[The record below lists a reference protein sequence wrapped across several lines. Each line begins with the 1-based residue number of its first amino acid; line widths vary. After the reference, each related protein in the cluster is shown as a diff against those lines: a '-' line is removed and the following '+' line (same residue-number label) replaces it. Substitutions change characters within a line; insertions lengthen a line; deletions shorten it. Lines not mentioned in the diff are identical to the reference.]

1 LRLIVVWRDL
11 ELFDPNVGDVILLK
25 KAFVHQY
32 DGRSLNAFDYTGFAL
47 NLEREDCV
55 GLKEWWELKELEKN
69 GFLDDF
75 MDDI

>member
-1 LRLIVVWRDL
+1 M

-32 DGRSLNAFDYTGFAL
+32 GGRSLNAFEYTEIVL
-47 NLEREDCV
+47 NLKRDDCV

-75 MDDI
+75 EDDI